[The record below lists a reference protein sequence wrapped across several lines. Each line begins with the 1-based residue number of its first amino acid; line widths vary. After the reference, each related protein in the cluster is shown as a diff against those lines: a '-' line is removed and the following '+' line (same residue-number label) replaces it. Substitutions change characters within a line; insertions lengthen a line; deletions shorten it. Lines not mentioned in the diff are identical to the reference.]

1 MKNLFLI
8 MMALTTLSAHALTV
22 DSINFEDK
30 VNVAGKDLV
39 INGVG
44 IRKATFLK
52 IKVYYGALY
61 ISQKTSNSG
70 TFLGTTEPK
79 QIIMHFV
86 RDVEVKDLKKT
97 YLEAF
102 EGANKDSYKAL
113 LPTLEAFN
121 ANLGDIKKGER
132 MVINFLPDGAVLTF
146 ASKTFPKVG
155 DAKFSQAL
163 LNMWFVNPLDQGLMS
178 GLLGQQ

>member
-1 MKNLFLI
+1 MKHFIVIL
-8 MMALTTLSAHALTV
+8 LSLLSLNVQAITV
-22 DSINFEDK
+22 DSINFDDK
-30 VNVAGKDLV
+30 INVAGKDLL

-61 ISQKTSNSG
+61 LSQKATTPGS
-70 TFLGTTEPK
+70 FLGTADPK
-79 QIIMHFV
+79 QIVMHFV

-102 EGANKDSYKAL
+102 EGANKETYKTM

-132 MVINFLPDGAVLTF
+132 MIITFLPDGAALNF
-146 ASKTFPKVG
+146 AGKTFPKVG
-155 DAKFSQAL
+155 DANFSKAL
-163 LNMWFVNPLDQGLMS
+163 LNMWFINPLDEGLS
-178 GLLGQQ
+178 HGLLGQ